1 MASLSVFSL
10 SLDNLLVL
18 FTGFMALYVVDFPVI
33 KSYFFVFLDTA
44 FCQNQSD
51 HKWYLFDDNCVS
63 EIKEQA
69 VVVSARTFFLVEL
82 SLYYNFFAALL
93 L

>member
-1 MASLSVFSL
+1 
-10 SLDNLLVL
+10 
-18 FTGFMALYVVDFPVI
+18 MALYVIDIPVV

-69 VVVSARTFFLVEL
+69 VVVSARIF
-82 SLYYNFFAALL
+82 S
-93 L
+93 

>member
-1 MASLSVFSL
+1 MCVYEASMALLSVFSL
-10 SLDNLLVL
+10 SLENLVVL
-18 FTGFMALYVVDFPVI
+18 FIDFMALYVVDIPVV

-69 VVVSARTFFLVEL
+69 VVVSARIL
-82 SLYYNFFAALL
+82 
-93 L
+93 